1 MADDSYETVAITYGQ
16 PETAV
21 MLSMFAWY
29 GVPAY
34 ASGQG
39 HAQIWPFIVALGGIE
54 VRVHADSV
62 ADARAL
68 LAEVAQRPPA
78 VRPRMTHNPVTRTLG
93 YAIALLSGFPIP
105 SRAGSTFF
113 LGDRA

>member
-16 PETAV
+16 PETVV

-34 ASGQG
+34 ASGLG
-39 HAQIWPFIVALGGIE
+39 HAQVWPLAVALGGIQ
-54 VRVHADSV
+54 VRVHPDSA

-68 LAEVAQRPPA
+68 LAEVAQQPAA
-78 VRPRMTHNPVTRTLG
+78 VRPRMTHNPVTRTLA
-93 YAIALLSGFPIP
+93 YAIALLGGFPIP
-105 SRAGSTFF
+105 TRAGSTFF
-113 LGDRA
+113 LGDRE

>member
-68 LAEVAQRPPA
+68 LAEVALRPPA

-93 YAIALLSGFPIP
+93 YAIALLGGFPIP

-113 LGDRA
+113 LGDCE